1 MQYFS
6 TRVSVI
12 AYFYKRAH
20 VTNISS
26 FSWRSKK
33 MPDQACFMAA
43 YGPLSSVDVMM
54 APAFM
59 SSSEKWVILIEN
71 TLPYYTINKWANS
84 SGFDS
89 KFELC
94 LWWYQP
100 NSWNILHYFENTSLT
115 SDYKYLILINTR
127 EKGKYIHT

>member
-71 TLPYYTINKWANS
+71 TLPYYHQQMGQFIWFWLEVWIVLVMISTE
-84 SGFDS
+84 FM
-89 KFELC
+89 E
-94 LWWYQP
+94 
-100 NSWNILHYFENTSLT
+100 HTSLLCKHFL
-115 SDYKYLILINTR
+115 DFWLYIPNLDKYKR
-127 EKGKYIHT
+127 KR

>member
-71 TLPYYTINKWANS
+71 TLPYYHQQMGQFIWFWLEVWIVLVMISTE
-84 SGFDS
+84 FM
-89 KFELC
+89 E
-94 LWWYQP
+94 
-100 NSWNILHYFENTSLT
+100 HTSLLWKHFL
-115 SDYKYLILINTR
+115 DFGLYLPNLDKYKR
-127 EKGKYIHT
+127 KR